1 MSSGDIQCHA
11 LQRITLFCN
20 RFTEGC
26 PPDLWINAADF
37 AHQKI
42 VMKLV
47 HLTSEKTFH
56 ELDASSTISVT
67 STPRAVAIF
76 TAVNAEQVRDS

>member
-1 MSSGDIQCHA
+1 MSSGDIPCHA

-20 RFTEGC
+20 RFAEGC

-42 VMKLV
+42 LMKLI
-47 HLTSEKTFH
+47 HQYNE
-56 ELDASSTISVT
+56 
-67 STPRAVAIF
+67 
-76 TAVNAEQVRDS
+76 